1 MIRDASHQQVIQK
14 FSFIET
20 LNQSRKKSQPV
31 QPPLGNINADP
42 HSTPHQQKQSKP
54 SDPALAVKTNKTDIQ
69 ASAIVATSNTSSTI
83 STDWYQTDTSASS
96 LSLAEIINSANGN
109 SSENYIDHNPDKNRS
124 YLGKIL
130 FALAFSYCLFVFWWV
145 FGHQGNRILTMIT
158 GGRQI
163 VLSKADVQFID
174 YMERSLENIDR
185 QLEAKREAEGN
196 DQVVYVPVYTPT
208 NAAPQFPQI
217 SGNNLPLSTLPRS
230 NAPATPQPKPDP
242 VQALKIPA
250 PPPLPA
256 PTALE
261 KNIGQNNQVAVA
273 SKPRIKHTLIGV
285 LELGGNKSAALVNI
299 QGKTRRVWLGEEINN
314 DGWILKSVG
323 NQRAEISYQGQVRS
337 ISVGETF

>member
-20 LNQSRKKSQPV
+20 LNKSRQKSQHV
-31 QPPLGNINADP
+31 QPPLGNINVDP
-42 HSTPHQQKQSKP
+42 DSTLQQQSNV
-54 SDPALAVKTNKTDIQ
+54 AEEAVAVKTKAIELD
-69 ASAIVATSNTSSTI
+69 ASAIVTSSNSSSTI
-83 STDWYQTDTSASS
+83 STDWYQTDTSTSG
-96 LSLAEIINSANGN
+96 LSLAEIINSTANN
-109 SSENYIDHNPDKNRS
+109 SSENYIDRNPDKNRS

-130 FALAFSYCLFVFWWV
+130 FALASSYCLFVLWWV
-145 FGHQGNRILTMIT
+145 FGHQGNRILTMLT
-158 GGRQI
+158 GGKQI

-185 QLEAKREAEGN
+185 QLEAKREAEGD

-208 NAAPQFPQI
+208 NTATQFPQI
-217 SGNNLPLSTLPRS
+217 SGNNLPATTLPRS
-230 NAPATPQPKPDP
+230 NAPALPQPKPAP

-256 PTALE
+256 PTALDN
-261 KNIGQNNQVAVA
+261 NIGQNKQIAA
-273 SKPRIKHTLIGV
+273 TTKPKIKHTLIGV

-323 NQRAEISYQGQVRS
+323 NQRADISYQGQVRS